1 MKKFKLLLLLVVTI
15 GLFFSGCE
23 KKKIGGVEKIHWD
36 RDMCERCKMAI
47 SERKYAFEIVNPKNG
62 KTYKFDDIGC
72 AVLWMDEEKIPW
84 KNKAILWITDAK
96 TGKWINARTA
106 YYTDDSITPMAYGLA
121 AYTKKTKPKNHEI
134 IRFKD
139 AVNTIYEVEKLN
151 TKKLEAMEKED
162 KK

>member
-1 MKKFKLLLLLVVTI
+1 MKKFKLLCLLLITI

-47 SERKYAFEIVNPKNG
+47 SERKFAFQIVNPKSG

-72 AVLWMDEEKIPW
+72 AILWMDEEKIPW

-96 TGKWINARTA
+96 TGKWINARKA
-106 YYTDDSITPMAYGLA
+106 LYTDDSITPMAYGLA
-121 AYTKKTKPKNHEI
+121 AYTKDTVPKNHEI
-134 IRFKD
+134 
-139 AVNTIYEVEKLN
+139 VNLKQAKKIIYEVEKLN
-151 TKKLEAMEKED
+151 TKKLEEMKKED
-162 KK
+162 EK